1 MRDTRP
7 RLRLPSSYQM
17 LAIAAIVTGC
27 RRGDVGGSRL
37 GASSAGGAETAF
49 LAAMTDS
56 ANWASYGRDHTNQRY
71 SPLSRI
77 NAANVSSLKPAWRYK
92 TGIPHAF
99 EATPIVLD
107 GIMYISTPLNHVLAL
122 DAATGRKLWE
132 HAETLSTTVH
142 CCGPVNRG
150 VAVYGG
156 RVYMGTLDG
165 RLVALETQTGRAAW
179 TVRVADNERA
189 YAIDAAP
196 VAADGKVI
204 VGVSGAEYG
213 IRGFVSAYDAE
224 TGRLVWRFYTIPSP
238 AEGGWWGKWSETD
251 AFGAD
256 LHRDI
261 AREKEDSAKYADA
274 WRVGGGSVWQAPAID
289 RELGLVIFT
298 VGNASPDLDGSVRP
312 GDNLYTDCV
321 VAVSLETGKLA
332 WYFQEL
338 PHDAWDL
345 DPASPVVLADL
356 PDNDGGTPVR
366 AVAQAGKTGWVYVL
380 DRATGKPLRRSDPF
394 VPQENLFA
402 RPTSEG
408 VRMLPGANGGSEWS
422 ASAYSPATG
431 YMYVLGLHQ
440 PMLYKV
446 KPEPLKPPA
455 FWLSGAFYGNGEPQ
469 YGLFTAVDLATGK
482 IAWQNR
488 VADPMIGGALA
499 TAGGVVFTGTKDKQF
514 LAFDARTGK
523 QLWRYQADAG
533 VNAPPVTYVAGGR
546 QLVAVAAGGNFQI
559 NAPRGD
565 EVMAFAL
572 DTVKPAAPAGA
583 AGMR

>member
-1 MRDTRP
+1 M
-7 RLRLPSSYQM
+7 
-17 LAIAAIVTGC
+17 
-27 RRGDVGGSRL
+27 
-37 GASSAGGAETAF
+37 
-49 LAAMTDS
+49 
-56 ANWASYGRDHTNQRY
+56 
-71 SPLSRI
+71 
-77 NAANVSSLKPAWRYK
+77 
-92 TGIPHAF
+92 
-99 EATPIVLD
+99 
-107 GIMYISTPLNHVLAL
+107 
-122 DAATGRKLWE
+122 
-132 HAETLSTTVH
+132 
-142 CCGPVNRG
+142 
-150 VAVYGG
+150 
-156 RVYMGTLDG
+156 
-165 RLVALETQTGRAAW
+165 
-179 TVRVADNERA
+179 
-189 YAIDAAP
+189 
-196 VAADGKVI
+196 
-204 VGVSGAEYG
+204 
-213 IRGFVSAYDAE
+213 
-224 TGRLVWRFYTIPSP
+224 
-238 AEGGWWGKWSETD
+238 
-251 AFGAD
+251 
-256 LHRDI
+256 
-261 AREKEDSAKYADA
+261 
-274 WRVGGGSVWQAPAID
+274 WQAPAID

-546 QLVAVAAGGNFQI
+546 QFVAVAAGGNFQI

-572 DTVKPAAPAGA
+572 DTVKPAAPAARRGCAEDGGRALVLLIGA
-583 AGMR
+583 LLALAGPAAAQKPAADSTSTGQATNEEGQPPRLPALPAGMTLELIRSGDGLFHGKGDCFACHGADATGLPDAGSALTMGLNFVPIWNGSRSIR